1 MISRVKGTQDFLN
14 LKLYNFVID
23 LIKNHLKN
31 YNFKEIQTPI
41 LEHIELFQR
50 SVGEHTDI
58 VNKEMFTFTTK
69 GEEILCLR
77 PENTASIVRAFLNS
91 QASPKTMLGN
101 QTQIDVPWKV
111 FTVGPM
117 FRYERPQ
124 KGRYRQFHQVSI
136 EIIGSDSVS
145 QDAQFIKI
153 LDQLFRDK
161 LKLSNYSLLI
171 NYLGSTDDRKNY
183 TKIVKD
189 FLHNNFAKICDKC
202 KERAEKNTLRIFDC
216 KNPECIEIYKSAP
229 QITEHL
235 SQESRLEWDKLK
247 ALLDILSVDYK
258 VAPHLVRGLD
268 YYNKTVFEF
277 VSSELGAQNAF
288 CAGGRYDQLAVMI
301 GGKKDE
307 PSIGAAIGI
316 ERLLDLV
323 ELIKDKLDI
332 PKEKSLNVI
341 IPLSKEQH
349 SEVLLIADN
358 LAKNNFKTELLLE
371 DSSLKSLMRQANR
384 LNAKYVILIGEEE
397 SKNKTATV
405 KNMLDGSEEVV
416 SQNKITD
423 ALK

>member
-1 MISRVKGTQDFLN
+1 MISRVKGTQDLLD
-14 LKLYNFVID
+14 LKLYNFVIN
-23 LIKNHLKN
+23 KVKKHLEE
-31 YNFKEIQTPI
+31 YNFNEIQTPI
-41 LEHIELFQR
+41 LESIELFKR

-58 VNKEMFTFTTK
+58 VNKEMFTLITK
-69 GEEILCLR
+69 GDEVLCLR
-77 PENTASIVRAFLNS
+77 PEGTAAIVRAFLNS
-91 QASPKTMLGN
+91 GEIST
-101 QTQIDVPWKV
+101 PWKV

-145 QDAQFIKI
+145 QDAQLIKI
-153 LDQLFRDK
+153 LYQFFKDELN
-161 LKLSNYSLLI
+161 LSNYSLLI
-171 NYLGSTDDRKNY
+171 NYLGSTEDRKNY
-183 TKIVKD
+183 TKAVKE
-189 FLHNNFAKICDKC
+189 FLNNNFSKICDKC

-216 KNPECIEIYKSAP
+216 KNPECIEIYKNAP

-235 SQESRLEWDKLK
+235 SQESKIEWDKLK
-247 ALLDILSVDYK
+247 ALLDILSVNYK

-397 SKNKTATV
+397 SKNKNATV
-405 KNMLDGSEEVV
+405 KNMLDGSEVVV

>member
-23 LIKNHLKN
+23 LIKNHLEN

-69 GEEILCLR
+69 GDEILCLR

-91 QASPKTMLGN
+91 QTSPKTTLGN

-145 QDAQFIKI
+145 QDAQFIKM
-153 LDQLFRDK
+153 LDQLFKDK
-161 LKLSNYSLLI
+161 ICINNYSLLV
-171 NYLGSTDDRKNY
+171 NYLGTTEDRKKYTELVKNFLEQNS
-183 TKIVKD
+183 TKI
-189 FLHNNFAKICDKC
+189 CEKC

-216 KNPECIEIYKSAP
+216 KNPDCIELYKSAP
-229 QITEHL
+229 KITDNL
-235 SQESRLEWDKLK
+235 SADTKGEWEKLK
-247 ALLDILSVDYK
+247 EALDILDVKY
-258 VAPHLVRGLD
+258 VIAPHLVRGLD

-277 VSSELGAQNAF
+277 VSLELGAQNAF
-288 CAGGRYDQLAVMI
+288 CAGGRYDQLALMI

-323 ELIKDKLDI
+323 ELVKGKLQI
-332 PKEKSLNVI
+332 PEEKYLTVVL
-341 IPLSKEQH
+341 PLSKEQNE
-349 SEVLLIADN
+349 SALLLADTLLQNNIRTEVLFD
-358 LAKNNFKTELLLE
+358 
-371 DSSLKSLMRQANR
+371 DSSLKSKMRKANK
-384 LNAKYVILIGEEE
+384 LSAKYVLLIGEEE
-397 SKNKTATV
+397 QKNNNVTV
-405 KNMLDGSEEVV
+405 KNMASGNEETINQTKV
-416 SQNKITD
+416 TD
-423 ALK
+423 YIQ

>member
-23 LIKNHLKN
+23 LIKNHLEN

-69 GEEILCLR
+69 GDEILCLR

-91 QASPKTMLGN
+91 QTSPKTTLGN

-124 KGRYRQFHQVSI
+124 KGCYRQFHQVSI

-145 QDAQFIKI
+145 QDAQFIKM
-153 LDQLFRDK
+153 LDQLFKDK
-161 LKLSNYSLLI
+161 ICINNYSLLV
-171 NYLGSTDDRKNY
+171 NYLGTTEDRKKYTELVKNFLEQNS
-183 TKIVKD
+183 TKI
-189 FLHNNFAKICDKC
+189 CEKC

-216 KNPECIEIYKSAP
+216 KNPDCIELYKSAP
-229 QITEHL
+229 KITDNL
-235 SQESRLEWDKLK
+235 SANTKGEWEKLK
-247 ALLDILSVDYK
+247 EALDILDVKY
-258 VAPHLVRGLD
+258 VIAPHLVRGLD

-277 VSSELGAQNAF
+277 VSLELGAQNAF
-288 CAGGRYDQLAVMI
+288 CAGGRYDQLALII

-323 ELIKDKLDI
+323 ELVKGKLQI
-332 PKEKSLNVI
+332 PEEKYLTVVL
-341 IPLSKEQH
+341 PLSKEQNE
-349 SEVLLIADN
+349 SALLLADTLLQNNIRTEVLFD
-358 LAKNNFKTELLLE
+358 
-371 DSSLKSLMRQANR
+371 DSSLKSKMRKANK
-384 LNAKYVILIGEEE
+384 LNAKYVLLIGEEE
-397 SKNKTATV
+397 QKNNNVTV
-405 KNMLDGSEEVV
+405 KNMASGNEETI
-416 SQNKITD
+416 N
-423 ALK
+423 